1 MQSGRK
7 KMKVKII
14 ANENTE
20 ILEQE
25 INEFI
30 KDKTIIDIKFNSY
43 TLFSG
48 STPHLMHYVY
58 DRVMILYKE

>member
-1 MQSGRK
+1 
-7 KMKVKII
+7 MKVKII
-14 ANENTE
+14 ANENTK

-43 TLFSG
+43 TLFCGRTSCM
-48 STPHLMHYVY
+48 THNVY
-58 DRVMILYKE
+58 DRAMILYKE